1 MFDSFL
7 YTFEGTFGK
16 SYLHSPNPHRPLL
29 DGVTFTF
36 GDDGSAPRSSSFRTG
51 LDDAGSDSSSA
62 HIFSPP
68 GVSMTPPPL
77 LLKLFPLP

>member
-7 YTFEGTFGK
+7 YK

-36 GDDGSAPRSSSFRTG
+36 GAD
-51 LDDAGSDSSSA
+51 
-62 HIFSPP
+62 IFSPP

-77 LLKLFPLP
+77 LELFPPP